1 MDLKETAARHLERIQ
16 PDAIA
21 LSHRIHAN
29 PELGFAEHE
38 ASRLV
43 TEALSGAGFSVAQ
56 VAIGLLRQHISPAS
70 RIHGI
75 TRGGEAPNVVP
86 GETEGRF
93 YVRSQTLEDQAEL
106 RRRVELCFQAGAIA
120 AGCELSIS
128 LESPCAEPTG
138 DRAVLDGA
146 LAMAWTV
153 IDIATSQ
160 DQRRRLLSPA

>member
-43 TEALSGAGFSVAQ
+43 TEA
-56 VAIGLLRQHISPAS
+56 
-70 RIHGI
+70 
-75 TRGGEAPNVVP
+75 PNVVP

-93 YVRSQTLEDQAEL
+93 YVRSQTLEDLAEL

-120 AGCELSIS
+120 TGCELSIS

>member
-75 TRGGEAPNVVP
+75 ITRGGEAPNVVP
-86 GETEGRF
+86 GKPKAASMSAARHSRTWRNCGAAWSCASRQ
-93 YVRSQTLEDQAEL
+93 VRSPPDANCPPRWS
-106 RRRVELCFQAGAIA
+106 RRAR
-120 AGCELSIS
+120 
-128 LESPCAEPTG
+128 SPPGTARCSTARWPWPG
-138 DRAVLDGA
+138 R
-146 LAMAWTV
+146 
-153 IDIATSQ
+153 
-160 DQRRRLLSPA
+160 